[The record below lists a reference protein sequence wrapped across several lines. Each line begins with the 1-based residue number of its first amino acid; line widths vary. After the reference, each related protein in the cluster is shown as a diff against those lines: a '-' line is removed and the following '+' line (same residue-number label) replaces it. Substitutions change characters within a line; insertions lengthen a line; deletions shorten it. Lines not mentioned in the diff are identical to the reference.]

1 MNFVCKTLLQNA
13 GPMAVEHEAM
23 HQRFGLWAAYVF
35 TIAGFTSL
43 CLYWCIQRCFY
54 GWAAF
59 IYKIQ
64 HTPLGYRD
72 VEDLF
77 LELTQQ
83 CCPSV
88 PCILK
93 PLSLSKILVSL
104 LPYQST
110 CKQLSQHNP
119 TSCMLLTPESS
130 FSI

>member
-1 MNFVCKTLLQNA
+1 LKKQQLAKHEAEKQCWPSWEVFKNNPYLGLGAKCTAMNFVCKTLLQNA

-23 HQRFGLWAAYVF
+23 QHRVGLWAAYVF

-59 IYKIQ
+59 IYKIE

-88 PCILK
+88 PCILR
-93 PLSLSKILVSL
+93 PLSL
-104 LPYQST
+104 
-110 CKQLSQHNP
+110 
-119 TSCMLLTPESS
+119 
-130 FSI
+130 